1 MVGSS
6 FYKVQVSGTN
16 ATDQDYIANCTGARV
31 GVASLTIVPNV
42 SVSVDASNFI
52 TLSVKKGAT
61 TIATHTTNSSGGAAM
76 TAGTP
81 IAMSITGTGKD
92 VEVADGSVLSV
103 EVAKSGTGP
112 TYDFAVVARLE
123 QKRATS

>member
-1 MVGSS
+1 
-6 FYKVQVSGTN
+6 
-16 ATDQDYIANCTGARV
+16 
-31 GVASLTIVPNV
+31 
-42 SVSVDASNFI
+42 
-52 TLSVKKGAT
+52 
-61 TIATHTTNSSGGAAM
+61 
-76 TAGTP
+76 
-81 IAMSITGTGKD
+81 MSITGTGKD